1 MVDLNLNIFYII
13 LSVNGQNTPI
23 KRPRLSDQTK
33 KTKNKKTTCCFQKKT
48 SNIRKSESKRIEKDI
63 PRK

>member
-1 MVDLNLNIFYII
+1 MVDLNLNIFNII

-33 KTKNKKTTCCFQKKT
+33 KTKNKKLHAV
-48 SNIRKSESKRIEKDI
+48 SEGKL
-63 PRK
+63 